1 MHTSLT
7 YQRAGKSLFGV
18 SEVQLGMPFPSGP
31 WAVMHHVA
39 LTRPLL
45 YALARSGDLV
55 SIDDAHRQFGLIDHL
70 LPQQGTTDLTK
81 VRDLL

>member
-1 MHTSLT
+1 
-7 YQRAGKSLFGV
+7 
-18 SEVQLGMPFPSGP
+18 
-31 WAVMHHVA
+31 MHHVA
-39 LTRPLL
+39 LTRPLI

-81 VRDLL
+81 VPRPALIVACVRVRASVPA